1 MSGEGWKTEI
11 AMTQVLITRPLEPA
25 QQLAGQLAE
34 HGLSSII
41 MPLYTFSKLPPSA
54 QAVAALSRRIQPRLA
69 VFTSPRA
76 VRFGLSHVPA
86 DHVSETRFAA
96 IGEATRAALVKHGIE
111 VHLVPASG
119 FTSEDLLQLPELAA
133 EPGLAIIFCAPGG
146 RKVLAN
152 GLAALG
158 WDVVEA
164 MVYERVALEPAPAH
178 ADAIAGAKEL
188 ISIWTSVAALE
199 LAREQLPGPA
209 WDALLH
215 STMLVISGR
224 IQHRLEELGARC
236 VKRAEGPGNADLLR
250 SVLQLAGD
258 ATST

>member
-1 MSGEGWKTEI
+1 
-11 AMTQVLITRPLEPA
+11 MTQVLITRPLEPA

-41 MPLYTFSKLPPSA
+41 MPLYTFSGLAPSA
-54 QAVAALSRRIQPRLA
+54 EAVAALSRRIQPRLA

-76 VRFGLSHVPA
+76 VHFGLPHLPA
-86 DHVSETRFAA
+86 ERARDTRCAV
-96 IGEATRAALVKHGIE
+96 IGEATRAALVKRGFE

-133 EPGLAIIFCAPGG
+133 DPGLAIIFCAPGG
-146 RKVLAN
+146 RKSLYR

-158 WDVVEA
+158 WDVVQA
-164 MVYERVALEPAPAH
+164 QVYERVALPPAPAH
-178 ADAIAGAKEL
+178 AEAIVAAKDL
-188 ISIWTSVAALE
+188 VSIWTSVAALD

-209 WDALLH
+209 WVRLLN

-224 IQHRLEELGARC
+224 IQHHLQGLGARR
-236 VKRAEGPGNADLLR
+236 VEIADGPGNADLLR
-250 SVLQLAGD
+250 SLLRLTGKAAG
-258 ATST
+258 T